1 MSEIKPLVS
10 LYTLIKDLDQLLRR
24 RFEERVRA
32 AGLDLSRPQYR
43 VLIMLD
49 RNPGITQARLAELID
64 VEKMTVTGLID
75 RMETRGWVERRRDPN
90 DRRAHSLHLLPPA
103 RPIVDRLEAVIAQW
117 QEDTNARLPADVVV
131 RLIGDLQLVKTR
143 LTCDSDEPAAD
154 AAKRC

>member
-24 RFEERVRA
+24 RFDERVRA
-32 AGLDLSRPQYR
+32 AGLDLTRPQYR

-103 RPIVDRLEAVIAQW
+103 RPIVDQLEAVIAQW

>member
-10 LYTLIKDLDQLLRR
+10 LYTLIKDLDQVLRR

-43 VLIMLD
+43 VLIFLD
-49 RNPGITQARLAELID
+49 RNPGITQARLAEMLD
-64 VEKMTVTGLID
+64 VEKMTVTGLLD
-75 RMETRGWVERRRDPN
+75 RMEKRGWVERRRDPN
-90 DRRAHSLHLLPPA
+90 DRRAYSLHLLPPA
-103 RPIVDRLEAVIAQW
+103 RPVVDRLEAVIAQW
-117 QEDTNARLPADVVV
+117 QEDTNAQLPAEVMV
-131 RLIGDLQLVKTR
+131 RLIGDLQLMKTR

>member
-24 RFEERVRA
+24 RFDERVRA
-32 AGLDLSRPQYR
+32 AGIDLTRPQYR

-49 RNPGITQARLAELID
+49 RNPGIAQARLAELLD

-103 RPIVDRLEAVIAQW
+103 RPIVDQLEALIAQW
-117 QEDTNARLPADVVV
+117 QDDYSARLPAEVMA
-131 RLIGDLQLVKTR
+131 RLIGDLQILKTK
-143 LTCDSDEPAAD
+143 LTCDPDEPAAD
-154 AAKRC
+154 AARRC

>member
-49 RNPGITQARLAELID
+49 RNPGVTQARLAELLD

-75 RMETRGWVERRRDPN
+75 RMEKRGWVERRRDPN
-90 DRRAHSLHLLPPA
+90 DRRAHSLHLLPSA
-103 RPIVDRLEAVIAQW
+103 RPIVDQLEALIAQW
-117 QEDTNARLPADVVV
+117 QEDYNARLPADVMV
-131 RLIGDLQLVKTR
+131 RMIGDLQLLKTK

>member
-32 AGLDLSRPQYR
+32 AGLDLTRPQYR

-90 DRRAHSLHLLPPA
+90 DRRAHALHLLPPA
-103 RPIVDRLEAVIAQW
+103 RPIVDQLEAVIAQW